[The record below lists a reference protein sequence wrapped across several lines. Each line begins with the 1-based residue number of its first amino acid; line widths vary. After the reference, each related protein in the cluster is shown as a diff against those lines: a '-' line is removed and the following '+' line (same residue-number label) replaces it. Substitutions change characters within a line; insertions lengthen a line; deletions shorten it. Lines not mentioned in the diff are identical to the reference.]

1 MLFSIKLFQYY
12 EQFVV
17 RNELTFDEL
26 AFVVVISL
34 SKTNEI
40 GLSRKVVSQ
49 LSCVDKKLLSD
60 SFSDII
66 KVNILLRLIL

>member
-34 SKTNEI
+34 GK
-40 GLSRKVVSQ
+40 
-49 LSCVDKKLLSD
+49 SCVDKKLLSD

-66 KVNILLRLIL
+66 KVNILLRLVL